1 MNGLLKTLIKPDWDD
16 NPKRS
21 EILHAA
27 NLLQIGE
34 FQLIQLAYKVWYK
47 EDLPEEKINKIFS
60 QYMITGIIPI
70 WVTYYAKDIL
80 KLERANVLDSYNE
93 KYHVYDYEF
102 GEHIHNEIQRKKRG
116 ILYTILIGFVFIASH
131 YMAIHYVQDEESAG
145 FYPPYIEK
153 RVVYPELYKKDETY
167 RWKLKE

>member
-34 FQLIQLAYKVWYK
+34 FQLIQLAYKIWYK
-47 EDLPEEKINKIFS
+47 EDLPEDKINNIFS
-60 QYMITGIIPI
+60 EYMVSGIMPI
-70 WVTYYAKDIL
+70 WVMYYARDIL
-80 KLERANVLDSYNE
+80 KLNKANVLNSYDE
-93 KYHVYDYEF
+93 KYHVYDHEF
-102 GEHIHNEIQRKKRG
+102 GTYIHDNKQRRRRG
-116 ILYTILIGFVFIASH
+116 VVYAAIIAFVFIATH
-131 YMAIHYVQDEESAG
+131 YMAINYVEDNESAG

-153 RVVYPELYKKDETY
+153 QVVYPELYKK
-167 RWKLKE
+167 KQ